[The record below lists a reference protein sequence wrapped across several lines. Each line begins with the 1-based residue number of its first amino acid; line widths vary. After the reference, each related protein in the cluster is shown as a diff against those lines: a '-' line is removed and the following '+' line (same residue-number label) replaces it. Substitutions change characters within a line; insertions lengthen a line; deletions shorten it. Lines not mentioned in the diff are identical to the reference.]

1 MDTSFQKTSASNEWY
16 TPKEIID
23 SLGVFDLDP
32 CAPMKPLWKTAER
45 MINKEEDG
53 LKTEWGGVRVFCNPP
68 YSQPLLTEFC
78 KRMAE
83 NGNGI
88 LLIFAR
94 TGNKCFQNVLLP
106 AADAVLFMRH
116 RVRFYLPSG
125 KQSGSAGCD
134 SCLMAFGKENVEAL
148 KNSGIQGVLLEKNG
162 PWLVNTKCDLFD

>member
-83 NGNGI
+83 NRNGI

-94 TGNKCFQNVLLP
+94 TGNKCFQNILMP
-106 AADAVLFMRH
+106 AADAILFMRK
-116 RVRFYLPSG
+116 RIRFYLPDG
-125 KQSGSAGCD
+125 RQGAGAGCD
-134 SCLMAFGKENVEAL
+134 SCLVAFGKENVAAL
-148 KNSGIQGVLLEKNG
+148 KNSGIQGLLLEKNG
-162 PWLVNTKCDLFD
+162 PWSCINELSLL